1 MRSPILGLLIGILF
15 SASVSAQELV
25 IPKVT
30 YPSLPK
36 EGATAEAFVPK
47 GWKLEKQQSGDLN
60 KDGQD
65 DLLLLLRMDDRK
77 NILKNEGLGQD
88 SFDTNP
94 RILAVAF
101 SNGTGKAFT
110 LALENHTLIA
120 RTEDPVMDDPVGES
134 GGVAIE
140 RGTLKVDLY
149 SFASAGSWS
158 TGTTTFR
165 FRSGKRGF
173 ELIGYDSSST
183 QRNSGEVEVVS
194 INYLTGK
201 VQISTGTI
209 SDDKL
214 KDKWRKIPK
223 KKLLLIEE
231 IGDGLVFDP
240 GIGN

>member
-1 MRSPILGLLIGILF
+1 MRAPIFGLLIGSVF
-15 SASVSAQELV
+15 ATTVSAQELV

-30 YPSLPK
+30 YPALPK
-36 EGATAEAFVPK
+36 DGANAEAFVPK
-47 GWKLEKQQSGDLN
+47 GWKLEKQQVGDLN
-60 KDGQD
+60 KDGRD
-65 DLLLLLRMDDRK
+65 DLLLLLRMDDPK
-77 NILKNEGLGQD
+77 NIVKNEGLGQNP
-88 SFDTNP
+88 FDTNP

-101 SNGTGKAFT
+101 NDGAGKSFT
-110 LALENHTLIA
+110 LGLENHTLIA

-158 TGTTTFR
+158 AGTTTFR
-165 FRSGKRGF
+165 LRHGRRGF
-173 ELIGYDSSST
+173 ELIGYDSTST
-183 QRNSGEVEVVS
+183 QRNTGEVEEIS

-209 SDDKL
+209 EDDKL
-214 KDKWRKIPK
+214 KEKWRKLPK

-231 IGDGLVFDP
+231 IGDGLAFDP

>member
-1 MRSPILGLLIGILF
+1 MRSSLFGLLGGLLF
-15 SASVSAQELV
+15 ATSVSAQELV
-25 IPKVT
+25 IPKVI
-30 YPSLPK
+30 YPSLPQD
-36 EGATAEAFVPK
+36 GASAEAFVPK

-77 NILKNEGLGQD
+77 NILKNDGLGQD
-88 SFDTNP
+88 PFDTNP

-101 SNGTGKAFT
+101 GNGKSFT
-110 LALENHTLIA
+110 LGLENHTLIA

-140 RGTLKVDLY
+140 RGTLKVSLY

-158 TGTTTFR
+158 AGSSTFR
-165 FRSGKRGF
+165 FRLGKRGF

-183 QRNSGEVEVVS
+183 QRNTGEVEQVS

-209 SDDKL
+209 EDDKL
-214 KDKWRKIPK
+214 KDKWRKIPR
-223 KKLLLIEE
+223 KKLLLLEE
-231 IGDGLVFDP
+231 IGDGLAFDP
-240 GIGN
+240 GIDN

>member
-1 MRSPILGLLIGILF
+1 MRSPILGLLFSVLF
-15 SASVSAQELV
+15 AASVSAQELV

-36 EGATAEAFVPK
+36 EGETAEAFVPK
-47 GWKLEKQQSGDLN
+47 GWRLEKQQSGDLN

-65 DLLLLLRMDDRK
+65 DLLLILRMDDRQ
-77 NILKNEGLGQD
+77 NILKNEGLGQNP
-88 SFDTNP
+88 FDTNP

-101 SNGTGKAFT
+101 SNGAGKTFT
-110 LALENHTLIA
+110 LELENHTLIA

-165 FRSGKRGF
+165 FRHGKRGF

-183 QRNSGEVEVVS
+183 QRNSGEVEEVS

-223 KKLLLIEE
+223 KKLLLLEE
-231 IGDGLVFDP
+231 IGDGLAYDP

>member
-1 MRSPILGLLIGILF
+1 MRSSLLGLLISVLF
-15 SASVSAQELV
+15 STCVSAQELV

-30 YPSLPK
+30 YPSLPPD
-36 EGATAEAFVPK
+36 GASAEAFVPK

-88 SFDTNP
+88 PFDTNP

-101 SNGTGKAFT
+101 GNGRSFT
-110 LALENHTLIA
+110 LGLENHTLIA
-120 RTEDPVMDDPVGES
+120 RTEDPVMDDPVGEA

-140 RGTLKVDLY
+140 RGTLKVSLY

-158 TGTTTFR
+158 AGSSTFR
-165 FRSGKRGF
+165 FRHGKRGF

-183 QRNSGEVEVVS
+183 QRNTGEVEQVS

-223 KKLLLIEE
+223 KKLLLLEE
-231 IGDGLVFDP
+231 IGDGLAFDP

>member
-1 MRSPILGLLIGILF
+1 MRSSLLGLLVSVLF
-15 SASVSAQELV
+15 STCVSAQELV

-30 YPSLPK
+30 YPSLPQD
-36 EGATAEAFVPK
+36 GASAEAFVPK

-88 SFDTNP
+88 PFDTNP

-101 SNGTGKAFT
+101 GKGRSFT
-110 LALENHTLIA
+110 LGLENHTLIA

-140 RGTLKVDLY
+140 RGTLKVSLY

-158 TGTTTFR
+158 AGSSTFR
-165 FRSGKRGF
+165 FRHGKRGF

-183 QRNSGEVEVVS
+183 QRNTGEVEQVS

-223 KKLLLIEE
+223 KKLLLLEE
-231 IGDGLVFDP
+231 IGDGLAFDP